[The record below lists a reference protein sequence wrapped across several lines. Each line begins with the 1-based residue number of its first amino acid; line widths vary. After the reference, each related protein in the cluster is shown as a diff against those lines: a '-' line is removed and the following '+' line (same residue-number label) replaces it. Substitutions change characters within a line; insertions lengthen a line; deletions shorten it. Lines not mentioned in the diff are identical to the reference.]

1 MIEMMT
7 FHFEYMLWTTI
18 TSAANEKIGNFLFGM
33 NCVWTFKE
41 FPLSCFWF
49 PHEYFGNLRI
59 NSARNSH
66 SMHEIDFSFIWFPLH
81 LLSISII
88 YNFYKDFLFL
98 FQLSCRSPPVH
109 QWGNHCSVNHRKSLR
124 RKEAHKRKKV
134 YSVNNL
140 KETLRIFICFVRHR

>member
-1 MIEMMT
+1 MMIGMMT

-18 TSAANEKIGNFLFGM
+18 ASAANEKIGNFLFGM

-66 SMHEIDFSFIWFPLH
+66 SMHEIDFSFIWFRLF
-81 LLSISII
+81 LS
-88 YNFYKDFLFL
+88 NNLDFLQRL
-98 FQLSCRSPPVH
+98 FVSVPAQLSLPSCSPM
-109 QWGNHCSVNHRKSLR
+109 GKSLLRKSWKVTQAGEKR
-124 RKEAHKRKKV
+124 R
-134 YSVNNL
+134 SG
-140 KETLRIFICFVRHR
+140 IFYFFY